1 MISGPFSGFGL
12 RQLPVQ
18 KRRRSSSEARSQ
30 DGRSGRMVF
39 WFAMGGVPFA
49 RNPEGQLFILFLET
63 FGVMRPPQQS
73 LDFLM
78 VPLTLAD
85 GFGPSGEVS

>member
-1 MISGPFSGFGL
+1 MINGPFWGFGL

-18 KRRRSSSEARSQ
+18 KRRRSSSEAPSQ
-30 DGRSGRMVF
+30 DGSRMVF